1 MHYYIKN
8 ELNEITAASDE
19 KFEAAEYSE
28 EEIVISYDGQ
38 RMLFKHETETDEYKA
53 AEGEYMR
60 QKTMGDLRSRRE
72 PLLLAFDKWEKAVMR
87 EREQDDEMVMSW
99 YRNLLDLQESAFA
112 DIPERIKY
120 YL

>member
-1 MHYYIKN
+1 
-8 ELNEITAASDE
+8 
-19 KFEAAEYSE
+19 
-28 EEIVISYDGQ
+28 
-38 RMLFKHETETDEYKA
+38 
-53 AEGEYMR
+53 
-60 QKTMGDLRSRRE
+60 
-72 PLLLAFDKWEKAVMR
+72 MR

>member
-1 MHYYIKN
+1 MYYK
-8 ELNEITAASDE
+8 LNEKGEIAQTCDTELEGFSYTD
-19 KFEAAEYSE
+19 
-28 EEIVISYDGQ
+28 EEIVSSYDGQ